1 MVYITN
7 PYLKKKH
14 IAEVVLMPNSVK
26 SSRPSVTVGGCYEE
40 VKESKE
46 DKIKKRNTTC
56 INVAPPKHKE
66 KPSGPLDKTIEE
78 KLKKFIS
85 LKIL

>member
-14 IAEVVLMPNSVK
+14 MTEAVLMPNSVK
-26 SSRPSVTVGGCYEE
+26 SSRPTVGGCYEE
-40 VKESKE
+40 VKEETKE
-46 DKIKKRNTTC
+46 DKIKKRNTKC
-56 INVAPPKHKE
+56 INVAPPKQKE
-66 KPSGPLDKTIEE
+66 RPNEALDKTIEE
-78 KLKKFIS
+78 KLKKFIN